1 MNIFNN
7 PDLKYNYECNGDM
20 NTELTL
26 KEKALEAISE
36 YLKDSGWQWIEP
48 RVGCESAWFQW
59 IDPLTEASH
68 RTDFAFFIQTDR
80 ELSKKL
86 FDTSS

>member
-1 MNIFNN
+1 MN
-7 PDLKYNYECNGDM
+7 E
-20 NTELTL
+20 ELTL

-36 YLKDSGWQWIEP
+36 YLKSTGWQQIEP
-48 RVGCESAWFQW
+48 RVGWESAWFQW
-59 IDPLTEASH
+59 IDPLTGTSH
-68 RTDFAFFIQTDR
+68 RSDFAFVIQTDR